1 MAVAHSAENRLQ
13 EGGSRPKPRCGWA
26 RLRRRHYTLAVCDP
40 VQSVINI
47 VTTLTIRQLGVARLN
62 SLDRTVDE
70 RHLLA
75 PLAQGIQLVR
85 AEQASGNHVPAFKKS
100 AVNTIKSI
108 QVGTAREQ
116 RQTGAAGPVGYALRP
131 TISRIQ
137 GAQQR
142 RSTDHHI
149 ALLAGRRK
157 RREIAYCLRTAS
169 VISSGPT
176 ANAISRACR
185 IELLGQ

>member
-1 MAVAHSAENRLQ
+1 MSVAHSAENRLQ

-108 QVGTAREQ
+108 QVGTARRVRATSNDIQDPGSAAATKHGSSHSAARRQAQTQ
-116 RQTGAAGPVGYALRP
+116 RNC
-131 TISRIQ
+131 
-137 GAQQR
+137 
-142 RSTDHHI
+142 
-149 ALLAGRRK
+149 LL
-157 RREIAYCLRTAS
+157 LAS

-185 IELLGQ
+185 IEPLGQ